1 MPASEGILA
10 KQISSSALIGA
21 AGKGTLLFGYSLAGT
36 SVNVTFYDNSAGSGT
51 IRWYDSTSATA
62 GQNASV
68 TLPYPIVFTNGC
80 YATISGGTLCVAWKD
95 L

>member
-1 MPASEGILA
+1 MPANDAVLA

-21 AGKGTLLFGYSLAGT
+21 AGKGTLLFGYSLSGT
-36 SVNVTFYDNSAGSGT
+36 SVTVTFYDAQTGTGT
-51 IRWYDSTSATA
+51 IRWADSTSASA

-68 TLPYPIVFTNGC
+68 TLPYPVVFTNGC
-80 YATISGGTLCVAWKD
+80 YATISGGTLCVAYKD